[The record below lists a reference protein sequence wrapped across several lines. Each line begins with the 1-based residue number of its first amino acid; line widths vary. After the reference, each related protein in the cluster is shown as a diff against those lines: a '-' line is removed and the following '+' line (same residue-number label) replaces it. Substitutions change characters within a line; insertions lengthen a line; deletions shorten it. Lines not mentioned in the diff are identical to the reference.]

1 MFAMKEMI
9 NDLLDIN
16 LFDALRRLENRKF
29 VDSIIRQDLH

>member
-1 MFAMKEMI
+1 MKEMI

-16 LFDALRRLENRKF
+16 LFDALSRLGNWKF